1 MVDWGSAPLAEEQC
15 ESSVQSR
22 SLMTTIAYGHTVTP
36 LTIYLGDLTYT
47 TLSLATDAF
56 PLNVG
61 FIAAY
66 AKNRFGNEVD
76 IRLFKYI
83 PDLEQAL
90 SEKRPHILGLSNYP
104 WNFNL
109 GLEFFRMTHA
119 LSPNTICVMGGPNI
133 PLEDEP
139 RKKFI
144 QRYPDI
150 DFYAYLE
157 GEEAFAKLIER
168 AIETGV
174 TREKMTY
181 SPIDG
186 FIHRVSDL
194 EVMCG
199 AMLPRRRELDEIPS
213 PYLTGFMDKFFDG
226 ILSPMMETTRGCPFT
241 CTFCHEGN
249 LLVSKVNYFSLD
261 RVKAELDYIAAGVEK
276 APNFISNLMFADPNF
291 AMYERDFEIVEHI
304 AKIQQRQNWPRS
316 IFASTGKNKKER
328 IAKALRKL
336 NGSMSM
342 WMSVQSMDPD
352 VLHEIQR
359 ENISTSTMLSLATV
373 YQEFG
378 LPTLSELILALP
390 GDSYERHVRSLS
402 DVVEAGI
409 DIIDTYTCMLLN
421 GTKLNSD
428 FSRATYKIGSHFRIL
443 PRDFARLSNGR
454 IAVEIEEVVSSN
466 STMSFEDYQ
475 EARKLHLM
483 VAVVYNGAGF
493 GPLLRYMRHKQVP
506 IIRFLERLV
515 ADIDTAPESVQ
526 KIFRSFVR
534 LTKEELWNSEEALRA
549 YINEGDNYDKLLKGE
564 IGINLIQTHTAMSLA
579 VMDDWAEYVFRTAEP
594 VLGQTIGAGPDDD
607 FFSEIRAFC
616 AGQVHNI
623 WGAFADDD
631 NPRAVFHYDIDAWMR
646 APLSAP
652 LCNYRLAEP
661 VVVGFGFSDAKQVER
676 AALVQRYG
684 TTPTGIGRI
693 IIQMG
698 RNRIWREPIAAHGP
712 IAETATV
719 AAARRWPA

>member
-1 MVDWGSAPLAEEQC
+1 MATATSARNGA
-15 ESSVQSR
+15 
-22 SLMTTIAYGHTVTP
+22 P

-66 AKNRFGNEVD
+66 AKERFGDEIDVH
-76 IRLFKYI
+76 LFKYI

-90 SEKRPHILGLSNYP
+90 AEKPPHILGLSNYP

-109 GLEFFRMTHA
+109 GLEFFRMA
-119 LSPNTICVMGGPNI
+119 REISAQTICVMGGPNI

-139 RKKFI
+139 RKNFI
-144 QRYPDI
+144 RRFPQI

-157 GEEAFAKLIER
+157 GEEAFANLISR
-168 AIETGV
+168 AMETGV
-174 TREKMTY
+174 DRQKMK
-181 SPIDG
+181 SAPIDG
-186 FIHRVSDL
+186 FIHRLSES

-199 AMLPRRRELDEIPS
+199 AILSRRRDLDEIPS
-213 PYLTGFMDKFFDG
+213 PYLNGFMDKFFDG
-226 ILSPMMETTRGCPFT
+226 ILSPMMETNRGCPFS

-249 LLVSKVNYFSLD
+249 SLISKVNHFSLE
-261 RVKAELDYIAAGVEK
+261 RVKAELDYIAAAVER

-291 AMYERDFEIVEHI
+291 AMYERDYEIVEHI
-304 AKIQQRQNWPRS
+304 EKLQQRYNWPRS

-342 WMSVQSMDPD
+342 WMSVQSMDPI

-359 ENISTSTMLSLATV
+359 ENISTEQMLALAGV

-378 LPTLSELILALP
+378 LPTLSELILGLP

-421 GTKLNSD
+421 GTKLNSA
-428 FSRATYKIGSHFRIL
+428 FSRATYNIGSHFRIL
-443 PRDFARLSNGR
+443 PRDFAKLSNGR
-454 IAVEIEEVVSSN
+454 IAVEIEEIISST
-466 STMSFEDYQ
+466 STMSFEAYQ

-493 GPLLRYMRHKQVP
+493 GPLLRFLRHKKAPVIQ
-506 IIRFLERLV
+506 FLERLV
-515 ADIDTAPESVQ
+515 AEIDSAPESVQ
-526 KIFRSFVR
+526 KIFHSFTR
-534 LTKEELWNSEEALRA
+534 HTKEELWDSEENLRA
-549 YINEGDNYDKLLKGE
+549 YVCAGDNYSKLLNGE

-579 VMDDWAEYVFRTAEP
+579 VMDDWTRYIFQMADA
-594 VLGQTIGAGPDDD
+594 VLAGKMGDEPDDIA
-607 FFSEIRAFC
+607 FLSEIKAYC
-616 AGQVHNI
+616 AGRTHNI

-631 NPRAVFHYDIDAWMR
+631 NPTAVFHYDIEAWMR
-646 APLSAP
+646 APVTALLTDYTLDQPAF
-652 LCNYRLAEP
+652 RE
-661 VVVGFGFSDAKQVER
+661 FGFPQAKQVER
-676 AALVQRYG
+676 AALIQRYG

-698 RNRIWREPIAAHGP
+698 RNRIWRDSLAQQPYTLES
-712 IAETATV
+712 TQTT
-719 AAARRWPA
+719 AARRWPT